1 MNIYCKALYGENWKR
16 RYINKV
22 LLLSCSMQL
31 NFESPQDL
39 KEELIISNAIFIV
52 HVATDV

>member
-1 MNIYCKALYGENWKR
+1 MNFYCKALYGENWKR